1 MFETIKQFFQD
12 PVERLEEDLFLPMLK
27 YATEEEEQKRMA
39 TIVDMGDTV
48 SRDFPQEEE
57 I

>member
-1 MFETIKQFFQD
+1 MFETLKRLFED
-12 PVERLEEDLFLPMLK
+12 PVERLEEDLFLPMLR
-27 YATEEEEQKRMA
+27 YATDEEEQKRMA

-48 SRDFPQEEE
+48 ARDFPAEEE